1 LQQYHP
7 ETGRSDVIED
17 WPSWWDGVQ
26 RIGNAIRRDYYV
38 WLMLS
43 GCRARETMIMETGHV
58 DLDKA
63 VVKFPVT
70 KTSAFTMPISTLM
83 VDLLRNRIAD
93 NAKEFGD
100 DCKWVFPSATSET
113 GHLAEAKLTRAEAK
127 LFKNS
132 WSAHVLRHSWI
143 TNANEKVGISDHH
156 QRLLTNHAPK
166 RGKRDSHSGYIHPD
180 LEGLRRSQQLMSDY
194 LLAQIRP
201 AHAMPPARR

>member
-1 LQQYHP
+1 VNGLGAVGGP
-7 ETGRSDVIED
+7 
-17 WPSWWDGVQ
+17 PSAAD
-26 RIGNAIRRDYYV
+26 RTA
-38 WLMLS
+38 S
-43 GCRARETMIMETGHV
+43 GSAARLDPVHDAGSPVGHEQAANEHV

-70 KTSAFTMPISTLM
+70 KTSAFTMPISTFM

-166 RGKRDSHSGYIHPD
+166 RGKRRCLQAGAAP
-180 LEGLRRSQQLMSDY
+180 GM
-194 LLAQIRP
+194 
-201 AHAMPPARR
+201 ARRGHREGQDHAVCGNLSDDGPHRVSAGSAERRFGQFPAG

>member
-1 LQQYHP
+1 M
-7 ETGRSDVIED
+7 
-17 WPSWWDGVQ
+17 Q

-70 KTSAFTMPISTLM
+70 KTSAFTMPISTFM

-143 TNANEKVGISDHH
+143 TNANEKVGIRPPSAAADQPRPEARQARQPLWLHSSRSGRAAPLPAIDE
-156 QRLLTNHAPK
+156 RLFAGADQAGARDAARAALNSIVPPCAFAP
-166 RGKRDSHSGYIHPD
+166 P
-180 LEGLRRSQQLMSDY
+180 
-194 LLAQIRP
+194 
-201 AHAMPPARR
+201 